1 MLIVMYAE
9 ATTEQVQAVCDR
21 IEFLGYE
28 ARPIPGGQRVAI
40 GLVGN
45 DGAVEPGAFLSMP
58 GVRQAIPVSAPY
70 KQVSREWKHDATVV
84 TLPNGARI
92 GGGAVGVIGGPCS
105 VESEDQIF
113 AAAAGVKAGGGIALR
128 GGAYKPRTSPYA
140 FQGLGPEGLKM
151 LAAAGREYG
160 LATVTEAI
168 DHRSADL
175 VAEHCDVIQ
184 LGARNMQNF
193 SLLKYVAG
201 LGKAVVLKRG
211 MSATI
216 KEWLLA
222 AEYLLVGGCH
232 DVILCERGIR
242 SFDPSTR
249 NVLDVAAIPVA
260 KALTHLPVIAD
271 PSHGTGLRDKVLP
284 MARAAIAA
292 GADGLIVEV
301 HPNPD
306 VALSDAQQQLRPDA
320 FADLCRAAEAI
331 AGVVGN
337 HLSKRPAVA

>member
-1 MLIVMYAE
+1 MLIVMRAE
-9 ATTEQVQAVCDR
+9 ATDAQIQAVCQR
-21 IEFLGYE
+21 IEALGYG

-45 DGAVEPGAFLSMP
+45 DGAVEPGAFLSLP

-70 KQVSREWKHDATVV
+70 KQVSREWKDTPTVV

-92 GGGAVGVIGGPCS
+92 GGGEVGLIGGPCA
-105 VESEDQIF
+105 VESEAQIM
-113 AAAAGVKAGGGIALR
+113 AAAQGVAAAGGVALR
-128 GGAYKPRTSPYA
+128 GGAYKPRTSPYS
-140 FQGLGPEGLKM
+140 FQGLGPEGLEL
-151 LAAAGREYG
+151 LAAAGKAFN
-160 LATVTEAI
+160 LATITEAV
-168 DHRSADL
+168 DHRSADR
-175 VAEHCDVIQ
+175 VAERCDVIQ

-193 SLLKYVAG
+193 SLLKHVAT
-201 LGKAVVLKRG
+201 LGKPVVLKRG
-211 MSATI
+211 MAATI

-271 PSHGTGLRDKVLP
+271 PSHGTGLRAMVLP

-292 GADGLIVEV
+292 GGDGLIVEV
-301 HPNPD
+301 HPDPD
-306 VALSDAQQQLRPDA
+306 VALSDAQQQLHPAA
-320 FADLCRAAEAI
+320 FAELCAAVRMIVEVTGQRVARAS
-331 AGVVGN
+331 
-337 HLSKRPAVA
+337 LDS

>member
-9 ATTEQVQAVCDR
+9 ATPAQVQAVCDR
-21 IEFLGYE
+21 IEALGYA

-45 DGAVEPGAFLSMP
+45 DGAVEPGAFLAMP

-70 KQVSREWKHDATVV
+70 KQVSREWKHEPTVV

-92 GGGAVGVIGGPCS
+92 GGGSVGIIGGPCS
-105 VESEDQIF
+105 VETEDQIM
-113 AAAAGVKAGGGIALR
+113 AAARGVKDAGGVALR

-140 FQGLGPEGLKM
+140 FQGLGPDGLRM
-151 LAAAGREYG
+151 MAAAGREFG

-168 DHRSADL
+168 DHQSADL

-193 SLLKYVAG
+193 SLLKHVAG
-201 LGKAVVLKRG
+201 LGKPVVLKRG
-211 MSATI
+211 MAATI

-222 AEYLLVGGCH
+222 AEYLLLGGCH

-242 SFDPSTR
+242 SFDPATR

-260 KALTHLPVIAD
+260 KALSHLPVIAD
-271 PSHGTGLRDKVLP
+271 PSHGTGIRDKVLP

-292 GADGLIVEV
+292 GCDGLIVEV

-306 VALSDAQQQLRPDA
+306 VALSDAQQQLEPGA
-320 FADLCRAAEAI
+320 FAELCQAAATIAAAI
-331 AGVVGN
+331 GHRLATAGNG
-337 HLSKRPAVA
+337 